1 VRPLNFLL
9 SNAAVLML
17 ARFAGAGAGFFSQ
30 ILLARLLPS
39 NGLGIFFAATSLAA
53 VVGLLVAQGYPE
65 IVQRFVTRYRENR
78 RPDLLT
84 NFIAQAQRET
94 WMISAAVTISLVAFA
109 FLSPTTDGGNR
120 FVIVATAFTAAACSF
135 SIYPALACADRRFS
149 LGLLPEI
156 LVRPVLF
163 LAFIAAMGFS
173 GLALTAGLAIAVY
186 GAISAFFSLVL
197 FFSLR
202 TQPMSPVRRPSRR
215 LRRKWREEGR
225 PLMIVALFRSLF
237 QDVVILMTSPFLG
250 IEALG
255 PFGVALKLT
264 MLVGFTIQIA
274 HQMALP
280 DLAEAFHRKDPE
292 KMTHA
297 LSASTV
303 LPAVIT
309 LVTLALVFFWG
320 DHVLAL
326 FGPDYRTA
334 KWGLVILVAAQLLRA
349 IAGPAPMLLTLNGAQ
364 KTNAAINVACCGVLL
379 VANAVLIPH
388 LGLTGACLSVL
399 LVVVTW
405 TSASAVS
412 LWRLT
417 NLRADLLSLRSD
429 ASTGGRLVRS
439 AARSGT

>member
-1 VRPLNFLL
+1 MRLLNFLL
-9 SNAAVLML
+9 SNAAILML

-30 ILLARLLPS
+30 ILLARLLPP
-39 NGLGIFFAATSLAA
+39 NGLGIFFAGTSLAA

-65 IVQRFVTRYRENR
+65 IVQRFVTRYRENKR
-78 RPDLLT
+78 SDLLT

-94 WMISAAVTISLVAFA
+94 WMISAAVTLSLLVIA
-109 FLSPTTDGGNR
+109 FLLPTTDGGNR

-149 LGLLPEI
+149 LGILPEI

-163 LAFIAAMGFS
+163 LVFIAAMGFS

-202 TQPMSPVRRPSRR
+202 TKMTSPLRRPGRR
-215 LRRKWREEGR
+215 LRRKWRAEGR

-250 IEALG
+250 VEALG

-280 DLAEAFHRKDPE
+280 DLAEAYHRKDWD
-292 KMTHA
+292 KMAHA
-297 LSASTV
+297 LSAATV

-320 DHVLAL
+320 DDVLAL
-326 FGPDYRTA
+326 FGPDYTTA
-334 KWGLVILVAAQLLRA
+334 KWGLVILVAAQSLRA
-349 IAGPAPMLLTLNGAQ
+349 IAGPAPMLLTLSGAQ

-379 VANAVLIPH
+379 MANAVLIPH

-399 LVVVTW
+399 LVVIAW

-417 NLRADLLSLRSD
+417 GVRADLLSLRSD
-429 ASTGGRLVRS
+429 ASTRHLVRS

>member
-1 VRPLNFLL
+1 MRPLNFLL
-9 SNAAVLML
+9 SSAAILML

-30 ILLARLLPS
+30 VLLARLLPPH
-39 NGLGIFFAATSLAA
+39 GLGIFFAGTSLAA

-65 IVQRFVTRYRENR
+65 IVQRFVTRYRENGR
-78 RPDLLT
+78 ADLLT
-84 NFIAQAQRET
+84 SFIAQAQRET
-94 WMISAAVTISLVAFA
+94 WMISAVVTISLVVMA
-109 FLSPTTDGGNR
+109 LLLPMTDSGNR

-135 SIYPALACADRRFS
+135 SIYPALACADRKFA
-149 LGLLPEI
+149 LGILPEI
-156 LVRPVLF
+156 FVRPVLF
-163 LAFIAAMGFS
+163 LAFIASMGMS
-173 GLALTAGLAIAVY
+173 GIALTAGLAIAVY
-186 GAISAFFSLVL
+186 GAISAFFSLLL
-197 FFSLR
+197 FVALR
-202 TQPMSPVRRPSRR
+202 MKLTSPVRRPSRR
-215 LRRKWREEGR
+215 LRRRWRGEGR

-250 IEALG
+250 TEALG

-274 HQMALP
+274 HQMSLP
-280 DLAEAFHRKDPE
+280 DLAEAYHRKDPD

-297 LSASTV
+297 LSASTL

-320 DHVLAL
+320 DHVLAV
-326 FGPDYRTA
+326 FGPDYTAA

-349 IAGPAPMLLTLNGAQ
+349 VAGPAPMLLTLSGAQ

-379 VANAVLIPH
+379 VANAALIPY
-388 LGLTGACLSVL
+388 LGLTGACLAVL
-399 LVVVTW
+399 LVVITW

-417 NLRADLLSLRSD
+417 GVRADLFSLRLHAP
-429 ASTGGRLVRS
+429 ASRLVRFAS
-439 AARSGT
+439 RLGS